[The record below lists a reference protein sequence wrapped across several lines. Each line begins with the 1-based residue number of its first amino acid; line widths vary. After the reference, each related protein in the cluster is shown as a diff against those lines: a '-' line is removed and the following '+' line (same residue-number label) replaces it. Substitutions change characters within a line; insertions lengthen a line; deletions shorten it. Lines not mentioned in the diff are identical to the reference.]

1 MIINDNPLN
10 TASDKDKD
18 QGQDGG
24 QVDRGRGSTKGVQG
38 GAGGANNLWARHSH
52 WLHLPCIDG

>member
-10 TASDKDKD
+10 TASDMDRD
-18 QGQDGG
+18 QGQDGVQVLSRQGPG
-24 QVDRGRGSTKGVQG
+24 QHQGVQG

-52 WLHLPCIDG
+52 WLHLLH